1 MTAQFEGVE
10 DATPDE
16 PKGEVQYVV
25 QMAIKV
31 EAVDGEIVHWYDVAT
46 VTVPVGTKRKTVL
59 RQALAGMEVGEQAP
73 RLRALDVGSA
83 EVFEPEAETTTK
95 WVI

>member
-1 MTAQFEGVE
+1 MT
-10 DATPDE
+10 DE
-16 PKGEVQYVV
+16 SKPTVDYTV
-25 QMAIKV
+25 QMAKV
-31 EAVDGEIVHWYDVAT
+31 VTEATEPAPGLSLVAADEVWVDVAT

-73 RLRALDVGSA
+73 RLRALDADSA
-83 EVFEPEAETTTK
+83 EVHEPKSETTTT